1 MKQSHF
7 LYIGLALTLCTA
19 SCRKYVEITQEGQR
33 ILELTQDYDGLLNN
47 TNVMINSYSYLTYS
61 SDDGGMDDVSW
72 QNNLVA
78 GSPNAN
84 AYTWGEK
91 IITSGTATEDNDWS
105 NMYKAIYYT
114 NQVITNVMNSKGGT
128 DADKRRI
135 FASALVHRAFYY
147 HTLVN
152 IYAPQYDSATAAT
165 SLGLPMRLDDLI
177 SGDLTRASVQT
188 VYTQILADLNAAV
201 NTAELPD
208 VAQYTYQA
216 SKAAAYA
223 MLARTYLNLRNFTA
237 AKEAAAK
244 ALQLQGTLLNLN
256 NYTSVLTSY
265 PQRHLDPEV
274 ILCKAATT
282 AYAYPLSTSLK
293 QVFADS
299 AVDLRYTVLTRPSTF
314 VNQYAA
320 YYTRVFYKT
329 SIANNGYM
337 AGPTVPEML
346 LIQAECEARA
356 GNASAAVTLL
366 NALRKQRYTTAGYAD
381 LSAADGNEALQ
392 LVLRERRKELMNTG
406 MRWFDQRRLQKD
418 GFIATLTRTFKG
430 TTYTLQPGSNR
441 YTFPIADKYI
451 YLNPEIQQ
459 NPR

>member
-1 MKQSHF
+1 MKHSHL
-7 LYIGLALTLCTA
+7 LYIGLAFTLCTA

-33 ILELTQDYDGLLNN
+33 VLELTQDYDGLLNN
-47 TNVMINSYSYLTYS
+47 TNVMLSTYSYLTYS
-61 SDDGGMDDVSW
+61 SDDGGMDDANW

-78 GSPNAN
+78 GTPNAN

-91 IITSGTATEDNDWS
+91 IITDGTNAEDNDWLA
-105 NMYKAIYYT
+105 MYRAVYYS

-128 DADKRRI
+128 DADKLRI
-135 FASALVHRAFYY
+135 RASALVHRAFYY

-152 IYAPQYDSATAAT
+152 IYASQYDSATAAT
-165 SLGLPMRLDDLI
+165 APGLPLRLDDLI
-177 SGDLTRASVQT
+177 DGDLTRVSVQT
-188 VYTQILADLNAAV
+188 VYNQILADLNAAV

-208 VAQYTYQA
+208 VARYTYQA
-216 SKAAAYA
+216 SKASAYA
-223 MLARTYLNLRNFTA
+223 MLARTYLNMRNFTA
-237 AKEAAAK
+237 AREAAAK

-256 NYTSVLTSY
+256 NYTSVLTGY
-265 PQRHLDPEV
+265 PQRHADPEV
-274 ILCKAATT
+274 ILLKTAST
-282 AYAYPLSTSLK
+282 AYAYPLSNSLK

-299 AVDLRYTVLTRPSTF
+299 ATDLRYIVLTRPSTF
-314 VNQYAA
+314 VNSWAN
-320 YYTRVFYKT
+320 YYTRVFFKT

-337 AGPTVPEML
+337 SGPTVPEMM

-356 GNASAAVTLL
+356 GNTSAAVTVL
-366 NALRKQRYTTAGYAD
+366 NNLRKQRYTTAGYTDVTA
-381 LSAADGNEALQ
+381 GNGSEALQ

-406 MRWFDQRRLQKD
+406 IRWFDQRRLQKD
-418 GFIATLTRTFKG
+418 GFISTVTRTFKG
-430 TTYTLQPGSNR
+430 ATYTLAPGSNR

>member
-1 MKQSHF
+1 MKHSTF

-33 ILELTQDYDGLLNN
+33 VLELTQDYEGLLNN
-47 TNVMINSYSYLTYS
+47 TNVMLSSYSYVSYAG
-61 SDDGGMDDVSW
+61 DDGGIDDANW

-91 IITSGTATEDNDWS
+91 IITAGTSTEDNDWFA
-105 NMYKAIYYT
+105 MYKAIYYT
-114 NQVITNVMNSKGGT
+114 NQVTTNVMNSKGGT

-135 FASALVHRAFYY
+135 LASALVHRAFYY

-165 SLGLPMRLDDLI
+165 LPGLPLRLDDLI

-188 VYTQILADLNAAV
+188 VYNQILADLNGAI

-216 SKAAAYA
+216 SKAGAYA
-223 MLARTYLNLRNFTA
+223 MLARTCLSMRNFTA
-237 AKEAAAK
+237 AREAAAK
-244 ALQLQGTLLNLN
+244 ALQLQGNLLNLN
-256 NYTSVLTSY
+256 NYTSALTSY

-274 ILCKAATT
+274 ILCKT
-282 AYAYPLSTSLK
+282 ASTAFAYPLSTSLR

-299 AVDLRYTVLTRPSTF
+299 ATDLRYIVLTRPST
-314 VNQYAA
+314 VANQYAN

-329 SIANNGYM
+329 NIANNGYM
-337 AGPTVPEML
+337 SGPTVPEMM

-356 GNASAAVTLL
+356 GSASAAVTLL
-366 NALRKQRYTTAGYAD
+366 NTLRKQRYTAAGYTD
-381 LSAADGNEALQ
+381 LTAANGSEALQ

-406 MRWFDQRRLQKD
+406 IRWFDQRRLQKD
-418 GFIATLTRTFKG
+418 GVISTVTRTFKG
-430 TTYTLQPGSNR
+430 ATYTLPPGGNR

-451 YLNPEIQQ
+451 YLNPEIVQ